1 MPQLIGLKIPTR
13 TPFASEAWDVHLK
26 KIGQTKTKK
35 ENGEMTYNIQN
46 EAGKTDCS
54 EKREY
59 KATASEYCVRS
70 GREYH

>member
-1 MPQLIGLKIPTR
+1 M
-13 TPFASEAWDVHLK
+13 HLK